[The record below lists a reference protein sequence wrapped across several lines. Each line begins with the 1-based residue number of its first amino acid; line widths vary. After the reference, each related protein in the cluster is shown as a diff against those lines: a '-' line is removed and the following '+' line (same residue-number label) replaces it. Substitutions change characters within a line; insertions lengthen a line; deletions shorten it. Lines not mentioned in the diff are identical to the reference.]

1 MAAPELL
8 PLIESVGR
16 VLLGKDHQ
24 VRLAFS
30 CLLAG
35 GHLLIED
42 RPGMGKSTLVEA
54 LARVFALAFKRVSFT
69 SDLLP
74 ADLTGLNVFNPAEAS
89 FRFQPGPLFTQVLLA
104 DEINRA
110 SPRTQSALL
119 EAMAAGRVS
128 VDVVSHG
135 LPDPLFVIATQNSLD
150 QVGISPLPEAQLDRF
165 LMRLSLGF
173 PDRAS
178 ERALLCAGFDPSFDS
193 SLPRLAPEAL
203 QQLQHRCSAQHCSEL
218 LIDYVLDL
226 VEVSRQRHPA
236 PLAQSLR
243 LLARRGVEPLQGES
257 FPYLCQRA
265 ARMQPDLARCF
276 RPWQISSSCLPMPR
290 SQHPSADSIHASGG
304 NSAPGFAD
312 SDLSACLLSWWQANG
327 RRDPQQKPWMFNPA
341 GGWPAADHQLD
352 PMASGLPR

>member
-8 PLIESVGR
+8 PLIEAVGR

-24 VRLAFS
+24 VRLAIS

-42 RPGMGKSTLVEA
+42 RPGMGKSTLAEA

-74 ADLTGLNVFNPAEAS
+74 ADLTGLNVFNPSEAS

-128 VDVVSHG
+128 VDGVSHG
-135 LPDPLFVIATQNSLD
+135 LPEPFFVIATQNSLD
-150 QVGISPLPEAQLDRF
+150 QVGTSPLPEAQLDRF

-178 ERALLCAGFDPSFDS
+178 ERALLCAGFGPSFDS

-203 QQLQHRCSAQHCSEL
+203 QQLQRRCSTQHCSEL

-226 VEVSRQRHPA
+226 VEVSRQRHPGLSPRA
-236 PLAQSLR
+236 SQG
-243 LLARRGVEPLQGES
+243 LLA
-257 FPYLCQRA
+257 A
-265 ARMQPDLARCF
+265 ARA
-276 RPWQISSSCLPMPR
+276 WS
-290 SQHPSADSIHASGG
+290 
-304 NSAPGFAD
+304 
-312 SDLSACLLSWWQANG
+312 LLNG
-327 RRDPQQKPWMFNPA
+327 RDHVVIDDVQAVLPA
-341 GGWPAADHQLD
+341 VVEHRLDAGCPARHGAPHSEALLQAVPAL
-352 PMASGLPR
+352 R

>member
-1 MAAPELL
+1 MPAPELL
-8 PLIESVGR
+8 PLLEAVGR
-16 VLLGKDHQ
+16 ELLGKEHQ

-42 RPGMGKSTLVEA
+42 RPGMGKSTLAEA

-128 VDVVSHG
+128 VDGVSHA
-135 LPDPLFVIATQNSLD
+135 LPDPFFVIATQNSLD
-150 QVGISPLPEAQLDRF
+150 QVGTSPLPEAQLDRF

-178 ERALLCAGFDPSFDS
+178 ERALLCAGFDPTFDS
-193 SLPRLAPEAL
+193 SLPRLAPEVL
-203 QQLQHRCSAQHCSEL
+203 QQLQQRCSAQHCSEL

-226 VEVSRQRHPA
+226 VEVSRQRHPGLSPRA
-236 PLAQSLR
+236 SQG
-243 LLARRGVEPLQGES
+243 LLA
-257 FPYLCQRA
+257 A
-265 ARMQPDLARCF
+265 ARAWSLLDGRDHVVIDDVQAVLPAVVEHRLDAGCPAR
-276 RPWQISSSCLPMPR
+276 
-290 SQHPSADSIHASGG
+290 HG
-304 NSAPGFAD
+304 APHSEA
-312 SDLSACLLSWWQANG
+312 LVQAV
-327 RRDPQQKPWMFNPA
+327 PA
-341 GGWPAADHQLD
+341 L
-352 PMASGLPR
+352 R

>member
-8 PLIESVGR
+8 PLIEAVGR

-42 RPGMGKSTLVEA
+42 RPGMGKSTLAEA
-54 LARVFALAFKRVSFT
+54 LARVFSLAFKRVSFT

-74 ADLTGLNVFNPAEAS
+74 ADLTGLNVFNSAEAS

-119 EAMAAGRVS
+119 EAMAACRVS
-128 VDVVSHG
+128 VDGVSHG
-135 LPDPLFVIATQNSLD
+135 LPEPFFVIATQNSLD
-150 QVGISPLPEAQLDRF
+150 QVGTSPLPEAQLDRF

-178 ERALLCAGFDPSFDS
+178 ERALLCAGFDPTFDS

-203 QQLQHRCSAQHCSEL
+203 QQLQQRCTAQHCSEL
-218 LIDYVLDL
+218 LFDYVLDL
-226 VEVSRQRHPA
+226 VEVSRQRHPGLSPRA
-236 PLAQSLR
+236 SQG
-243 LLARRGVEPLQGES
+243 LLA
-257 FPYLCQRA
+257 A
-265 ARMQPDLARCF
+265 ARA
-276 RPWQISSSCLPMPR
+276 WS
-290 SQHPSADSIHASGG
+290 
-304 NSAPGFAD
+304 
-312 SDLSACLLSWWQANG
+312 LLNG
-327 RRDPQQKPWMFNPA
+327 RDHVVIDDVQAVLPA
-341 GGWPAADHQLD
+341 VVEHRLDAGCPASHGAPHSEALVQAVPAL
-352 PMASGLPR
+352 R

>member
-1 MAAPELL
+1 PELL
-8 PLIESVGR
+8 PLIEAVGR

-42 RPGMGKSTLVEA
+42 RPGMGKSTLAEA

-128 VDVVSHG
+128 VDGVSHA
-135 LPDPLFVIATQNSLD
+135 LPEPFFVIATQNSLD
-150 QVGISPLPEAQLDRF
+150 QVGTSPLPEAQLDRF

-178 ERALLCAGFDPSFDS
+178 ERTMLTSGFDSAFDD
-193 SLPRLAPEAL
+193 SLQRLGPEDL
-203 QQLQHRCSAQHCSEL
+203 QQLQQRCSAQHCSEL

-226 VEVSRQRHPA
+226 VEVSRQRHPGLSPRA
-236 PLAQSLR
+236 SQG
-243 LLARRGVEPLQGES
+243 LLA
-257 FPYLCQRA
+257 A
-265 ARMQPDLARCF
+265 ARAWSLLDGRDHVVIDDVQAVLPAVVEHRLDAGCPAR
-276 RPWQISSSCLPMPR
+276 
-290 SQHPSADSIHASGG
+290 HG
-304 NSAPGFAD
+304 APHSEA
-312 SDLSACLLSWWQANG
+312 LLQAV
-327 RRDPQQKPWMFNPA
+327 PA
-341 GGWPAADHQLD
+341 L
-352 PMASGLPR
+352 R

>member
-8 PLIESVGR
+8 LLIESVGR
-16 VLLGKDHQ
+16 VLLGKEHQ

-42 RPGMGKSTLVEA
+42 RPGMGKSTLAEA

-128 VDVVSHG
+128 HA
-135 LPDPLFVIATQNSLD
+135 LPRPFLLIATQNSLD
-150 QVGISPLPEAQLDRF
+150 QVGTSPLPEAQLDRF

-178 ERALLCAGFDPSFDS
+178 
-193 SLPRLAPEAL
+193 
-203 QQLQHRCSAQHCSEL
+203 
-218 LIDYVLDL
+218 
-226 VEVSRQRHPA
+226 
-236 PLAQSLR
+236 
-243 LLARRGVEPLQGES
+243 
-257 FPYLCQRA
+257 
-265 ARMQPDLARCF
+265 
-276 RPWQISSSCLPMPR
+276 
-290 SQHPSADSIHASGG
+290 
-304 NSAPGFAD
+304 
-312 SDLSACLLSWWQANG
+312 
-327 RRDPQQKPWMFNPA
+327 
-341 GGWPAADHQLD
+341 
-352 PMASGLPR
+352 

>member
-8 PLIESVGR
+8 PLIEAVGR

-42 RPGMGKSTLVEA
+42 RPGMGKSTLAEA

-128 VDVVSHG
+128 VDGVSHA
-135 LPDPLFVIATQNSLD
+135 LPDPFFVIATQNSLD
-150 QVGISPLPEAQLDRF
+150 QVGTSPLPEAQLDRF

-178 ERALLCAGFDPSFDS
+178 ERALLCAGFDPTFDN
-193 SLPRLAPEAL
+193 SLQRLAPEAL
-203 QQLQHRCSAQHCSEL
+203 QQLQQRCSAQHCSEL

-226 VEVSRQRHPA
+226 VEVSRQRHPGLSPRA
-236 PLAQSLR
+236 SQG
-243 LLARRGVEPLQGES
+243 LLA
-257 FPYLCQRA
+257 A
-265 ARMQPDLARCF
+265 ARA
-276 RPWQISSSCLPMPR
+276 WS
-290 SQHPSADSIHASGG
+290 
-304 NSAPGFAD
+304 
-312 SDLSACLLSWWQANG
+312 LLNG
-327 RRDPQQKPWMFNPA
+327 RDHVVIDDVQAVLPA
-341 GGWPAADHQLD
+341 VVEHRLDAGCPARHGAPHSEALLQAVPAL
-352 PMASGLPR
+352 R

>member
-8 PLIESVGR
+8 PLIEAVGR

-24 VRLAFS
+24 VRLAIS

-42 RPGMGKSTLVEA
+42 RPGMGKSTLAEA

-74 ADLTGLNVFNPAEAS
+74 ADLTGLNVFNPSEAS

-128 VDVVSHG
+128 VDGVSHA
-135 LPDPLFVIATQNSLD
+135 LPEPFFVIATQNSLD
-150 QVGISPLPEAQLDRF
+150 QVGTSPLPEAQLDRF

-178 ERALLCAGFDPSFDS
+178 ERALLCAGFDPTFDS
-193 SLPRLAPEAL
+193 SLPHLAPEAL
-203 QQLQHRCSAQHCSEL
+203 QQLQQRCSAQHCSEL

-226 VEVSRQRHPA
+226 VEVSRQRHPGLSPRA
-236 PLAQSLR
+236 SQG
-243 LLARRGVEPLQGES
+243 LLA
-257 FPYLCQRA
+257 A
-265 ARMQPDLARCF
+265 ARA
-276 RPWQISSSCLPMPR
+276 WS
-290 SQHPSADSIHASGG
+290 
-304 NSAPGFAD
+304 
-312 SDLSACLLSWWQANG
+312 LLNG
-327 RRDPQQKPWMFNPA
+327 RDHVVIDDVQAVVPA
-341 GGWPAADHQLD
+341 VVEHRLDAGCPARHGAPHSEALLQAVPAL
-352 PMASGLPR
+352 R

>member
-1 MAAPELL
+1 MPAPELL
-8 PLIESVGR
+8 PLLEAVGR
-16 VLLGKDHQ
+16 VLLGKEHQ

-42 RPGMGKSTLVEA
+42 RPGMGKSTLAEA

-128 VDVVSHG
+128 VDGVSHA
-135 LPDPLFVIATQNSLD
+135 LPDPFFVIATQNSLD
-150 QVGISPLPEAQLDRF
+150 QVGTSPLPEAQLDRF

-178 ERALLCAGFDPSFDS
+178 ERALLCAGFDPTFDN
-193 SLPRLAPEAL
+193 SLQRLAPEAL
-203 QQLQHRCSAQHCSEL
+203 QQLQQRCSAQHCSEL

-226 VEVSRQRHPA
+226 VEVSRQRHPGLSPRA
-236 PLAQSLR
+236 SQG
-243 LLARRGVEPLQGES
+243 LLA
-257 FPYLCQRA
+257 A
-265 ARMQPDLARCF
+265 ARA
-276 RPWQISSSCLPMPR
+276 WS
-290 SQHPSADSIHASGG
+290 
-304 NSAPGFAD
+304 
-312 SDLSACLLSWWQANG
+312 LLNG
-327 RRDPQQKPWMFNPA
+327 RDHVVIDDVQAVLPA
-341 GGWPAADHQLD
+341 VVEHRLDAGCPARNGAPHSEALLQAVPAL
-352 PMASGLPR
+352 R

>member
-1 MAAPELL
+1 MVAPELL
-8 PLIESVGR
+8 PLIEAVGR

-42 RPGMGKSTLVEA
+42 RPGMGKSTLAEA

-74 ADLTGLNVFNPAEAS
+74 ADLTGLNVFNPVEAS

-128 VDVVSHG
+128 VDGVSHG
-135 LPDPLFVIATQNSLD
+135 LPEPFFVIATQNSLD
-150 QVGISPLPEAQLDRF
+150 QVGTSPLPEAQLDRF

-178 ERALLCAGFDPSFDS
+178 ERALLCAGFDPTFDS
-193 SLPRLAPEAL
+193 SLPRLAPEVL
-203 QQLQHRCSAQHCSEL
+203 QQLQQRCAAQHCTEL

-226 VEVSRQRHPA
+226 VEVSRQRHPGLSPRA
-236 PLAQSLR
+236 SQG
-243 LLARRGVEPLQGES
+243 LLA
-257 FPYLCQRA
+257 A
-265 ARMQPDLARCF
+265 ARAWSLLDGRDHVVIDDVQAVLPAVVEHRLDAGCPAR
-276 RPWQISSSCLPMPR
+276 
-290 SQHPSADSIHASGG
+290 HG
-304 NSAPGFAD
+304 APHSEA
-312 SDLSACLLSWWQANG
+312 LLQAV
-327 RRDPQQKPWMFNPA
+327 PA
-341 GGWPAADHQLD
+341 L
-352 PMASGLPR
+352 R

>member
-1 MAAPELL
+1 VVFSSTLDLAAPHLL
-8 PLIESVGR
+8 PLIDAVGR
-16 VLLGKDHQ
+16 VLLGKEHQ
-24 VRLAFS
+24 VRVAFS

-42 RPGMGKSTLVEA
+42 LPGMGKSILAEA

-128 VDVVSHG
+128 VDGVSHA
-135 LPDPLFVIATQNSLD
+135 LPKPFFVIVTQNSLD
-150 QVGISPLPEAQLDRF
+150 QVGTSPLPEAQLDRF

-178 ERALLCAGFDPSFDS
+178 ERTLLSGGLDPTAGSA
-193 SLPRLAPEAL
+193 LPRLGPEAL
-203 QQLQHRCSAQHCSEL
+203 HHWQHRCSNQHCSEV

-226 VEVSRQRHPA
+226 VEVCRHRHPG
-236 PLAQSLR
+236 LSLR
-243 LLARRGVEPLQGES
+243 ASQGLLA
-257 FPYLCQRA
+257 A
-265 ARMQPDLARCF
+265 ARAWSLLDGRDHVVIDDVQAVLPAVVEHRLDAGCPAR
-276 RPWQISSSCLPMPR
+276 
-290 SQHPSADSIHASGG
+290 HG
-304 NSAPGFAD
+304 APHSEA
-312 SDLSACLLSWWQANG
+312 LLQAV
-327 RRDPQQKPWMFNPA
+327 PA
-341 GGWPAADHQLD
+341 L
-352 PMASGLPR
+352 R